1 MGPRRFYKDT
11 AGTANLTKGME
22 KVRAELQHMS
32 ARTKISHGLC
42 LIKSFFET
50 AGDRDVLLASLMGAF
65 EECRGLHVDKD
76 EASVVLKGV
85 VEISHMA
92 EVSHQ
97 HVKLASSILSLIPES
112 MLSDGTGDP
121 LQKSQA
127 GLTAVELAG
136 TSAVAEASVKM
147 WMQQFSRT
155 SAGWDV
161 SSIAAELDEKSTLT
175 VVDVAKGVAAMT
187 A

>member
-1 MGPRRFYKDT
+1 MD
-11 AGTANLTKGME
+11 A
-22 KVRAELQHMS
+22 V
-32 ARTKISHGLC
+32 AR
-42 LIKSFFET
+42 E
-50 AGDRDVLLASLMGAF
+50 DDLASFTFDARRAF
-65 EECRGLHVDKD
+65 LHVDED

-97 HVKLASSILSLIPES
+97 HVKLASSMLSLIPES

-127 GLTAVELAG
+127 GLTAVENTG
-136 TSAVAEASVKM
+136 TSAASEASVKM

-175 VVDVAKGVAAMT
+175 VVDVAKGVAA
-187 A
+187 